1 MANERHTDYRE
12 WDVDPSTRQSVHPF
26 NRYVAISNA
35 ASTTA
40 EDVFTITSSGGE
52 KATNWVTNPGVEGTD
67 VTMYTATGSAVARDT
82 GQQAEGAASLLVNPA
97 NSDAGEGFY
106 WESPT
111 IPFSVNPQYIS
122 VQLEHR
128 GASASGAVTLTLR
141 DAAGTTNHG
150 TSGSDNLA
158 TSWRRLTATYAIPG
172 STDPAKYRLYLTT
185 TAQHNIN
192 FYADKIMF
200 EVREDTAAVSTY
212 LDGNQTSAEGP
223 LYEWTGTAN
232 ASSSIKKPNL
242 NSIRGVQF
250 KNQSGTA
257 ADIIYLA
264 FGQTATATNGIP
276 IYGGQ
281 TFETH
286 FPTDFRGKI
295 SMIAAQNTPT
305 LTGVIWGTT
314 GA

>member
-1 MANERHTDYRE
+1 MANERHTDYRA
-12 WDVDPSTRQSVHPF
+12 WDIDSSTRQSVHPA

-40 EDVFTITSSGGE
+40 EDVYSLVANGGE
-52 KATNWVTNPGVEGTD
+52 KAVNWVTNPGVEGTD
-67 VTMYTATGSAVARDT
+67 VSMYTATGSAVARDT

-97 NSDAGEGFY
+97 NSAAGEGFY

-111 IPFSVNPQYIS
+111 IPFSVHDQFLS

-141 DAAGTTNHG
+141 DAAGTTIHG
-150 TSGSDNLA
+150 TSGTDNLA
-158 TSWRRLTATYAIPG
+158 ASWKRLTATYRVPG
-172 STDPAKYRLYLTT
+172 STDAAKYRLYLLT

-200 EVREDTAAVSTY
+200 EVRQDTTAVSTY
-212 LDGNQTSAEGP
+212 LDGNQTGGEGP

-232 ASSSIKKPNL
+232 ASTSIKKPSL
-242 NSIRGVQF
+242 TTIKGFQF

-257 ADIIYLA
+257 ADIIYVA
-264 FGQTATATNGIP
+264 FDQTATSANGIP

-281 TFETH
+281 ELNVEM
-286 FPTDFRGKI
+286 PLDFRGKI

-305 LTGVIWGTT
+305 LTGVIWGV
-314 GA
+314 AE

>member
-40 EDVFTITSSGGE
+40 EDVFTIVASGGE
-52 KATNWVTNPGVEGTD
+52 KATNWVLNPGVEGTTID
-67 VTMYTATGSAVARDT
+67 EFVLTGSARSRSTA
-82 GQQAEGAASLLVNPA
+82 QYSEGAASLLVNPD
-97 NSDAGEGFY
+97 NSAVGEGIY
-106 WESPT
+106 WVSPK
-111 IPFSVNPQYIS
+111 IPFSVHPQHIT
-122 VQLEHR
+122 VQCEHR
-128 GASASGAVTLTLR
+128 GASASGTVEINIT
-141 DAAGTTNHG
+141 DSSGTELAS
-150 TSGSDNLA
+150 SGSSSLD
-158 TSWRRLTATYAIPG
+158 TSWVAINTQYTIPG
-172 STDPAKYRLYLTT
+172 STDPASYRLYVVTQ
-185 TAQHNIN
+185 AQHNID
-192 FYADKIMF
+192 FYLDKIMF
-200 EVREDTAAVSTY
+200 EVREDTTAVSTY
-212 LDGNQTSAEGP
+212 VDGNQTSAEGP

-242 NSIRGVQF
+242 TSIRGVQF

-281 TFETH
+281 TFETN

-295 SMIAAQNTPT
+295 SMIAAQGTPT

>member
-1 MANERHTDYRE
+1 MANERHTDYRA
-12 WDVDPSTRQSVHPF
+12 WDIDSSTRQSVHPA

-40 EDVFTITSSGGE
+40 EDIYSIVANGGE
-52 KATNWVTNPGVEGTD
+52 KAVNWVTNPGVEGSD
-67 VTMYTATGSAVARDT
+67 VTMYTATGSAIARDT

-97 NSDAGEGFY
+97 NSAAGEGFY

-111 IPFSVNPQYIS
+111 IPFSVHDQYLS

-141 DAAGTTNHG
+141 DTAGTTIHG
-150 TSGSDNLA
+150 TSGTDNLA
-158 TSWRRLTATYAIPG
+158 ASWRRLTATYLVPG
-172 STDPAKYRLYLTT
+172 STDPATYRLYLLT

-200 EVREDTAAVSTY
+200 EVRQDTTAVSTY
-212 LDGNQTSAEGP
+212 LDGNQTGGEGP

-232 ASSSIKKPNL
+232 ASTSIKKPSL
-242 NSIRGVQF
+242 TKIKGFQF
-250 KNQSGTA
+250 TNRSATA

-264 FGQTATATNGIP
+264 LDQTATSANGIP
-276 IYGGQ
+276 IYGGDS
-281 TFETH
+281 FNCEV
-286 FPTDFRGKI
+286 PLDFRGKI

-305 LTGVIWGTT
+305 LTGVVWGI
-314 GA
+314 AE

>member
-1 MANERHTDYRE
+1 MANERHTDYRA
-12 WDVDPSTRQSVHPF
+12 WDIDSSTRQSVHPA

-40 EDVFTITSSGGE
+40 EDVYSIVANGGE
-52 KATNWVTNPGVEGTD
+52 IATNWVTNPGVEGTD
-67 VTMYTATGSAVARDT
+67 VSAFVADGSAVSRSTA
-82 GQQAEGAASLLVNPA
+82 QASEGSASLLVNPD
-97 NSDAGEGFY
+97 NSAAGEGFY

-111 IPFSVNPQYIS
+111 IPFSVHDQYLS

-141 DAAGTTNHG
+141 DAAGTTTHG

-158 TSWRRLTATYAIPG
+158 TSWRRLTATYIVPG
-172 STDPAKYRLYLTT
+172 STDPAKYRLYLAT

-192 FYADKIMF
+192 FYVDKIMF
-200 EVREDTAAVSTY
+200 EIREDTTAVSTY
-212 LDGNQTSAEGP
+212 LDGNQTGGEGP
-223 LYEWTGTAN
+223 LYEWTGAAN
-232 ASSSIKKPNL
+232 ASTSIKKPSL
-242 NSIRGVQF
+242 TRIKGFQF

-257 ADIIYLA
+257 ADIIYIA
-264 FGQTATATNGIP
+264 FDQTATSANGIP

-281 TFETH
+281 ELNVEM
-286 FPTDFRGKI
+286 PLDFRGRI

-305 LTGVIWGTT
+305 LTGVIWGV
-314 GA
+314 AE